1 MKKKGDYQPCF
12 HWRLDDDTTVTAQEV
27 ADFANITVAGA
38 RYRLNQHTDPKRIW
52 MKNHYTPEAKA
63 VRRERDEKRW
73 TLDDG
78 TIVTASSVAIK
89 AMITRA
95 AALQRLQ
102 RLTNPERVYARNRQ
116 RQFAED
122 IEKELN
128 NRDKKRIVVWGIPLY
143 EKKEDSPRHKS
154 TQMMYGRDAWIES
167 KGGDGFL
174 HNRWDNNS

>member
-1 MKKKGDYQPCF
+1 
-12 HWRLDDDTTVTAQEV
+12 
-27 ADFANITVAGA
+27 
-38 RYRLNQHTDPKRIW
+38 

-128 NRDKKRIVVWGIPLY
+128 NRDKKRTVVWGIPLY